1 MYTRR
6 YCSVTCLLCCRLDYP
21 RGSLINIISGERKDP
36 PLSPYIGNWYY
47 QYVSLSH
54 SFRTPP
60 LLTPVWW
67 WCCRYQCGCGAYCK
81 MIRCDINSIYISSRR
96 RHTTSSKQKCVLVL
110 TKLIGSGDEL
120 AYMCVTIV
128 PSVVVLCSTTT
139 KKVQNNDT
147 NPIHSL
153 HVFHD

>member
-1 MYTRR
+1 
-6 YCSVTCLLCCRLDYP
+6 
-21 RGSLINIISGERKDP
+21 
-36 PLSPYIGNWYY
+36 
-47 QYVSLSH
+47 
-54 SFRTPP
+54 
-60 LLTPVWW
+60 
-67 WCCRYQCGCGAYCK
+67 

-139 KKVQNNDT
+139 KKVQNNDS

-153 HVFHD
+153 NVFHDKR